1 VDGVPPHQI
10 TRLHRQG
17 ERYFPD
23 GLRDISS
30 DRRLAILAVC
40 ALEWRAAIID
50 AIVENNDRAA
60 IVARTNGAKWLAW

>member
-17 ERYFPD
+17 ERYFTD

>member
-1 VDGVPPHQI
+1 MDGVPPHQI

-17 ERYFPD
+17 ERYFTD